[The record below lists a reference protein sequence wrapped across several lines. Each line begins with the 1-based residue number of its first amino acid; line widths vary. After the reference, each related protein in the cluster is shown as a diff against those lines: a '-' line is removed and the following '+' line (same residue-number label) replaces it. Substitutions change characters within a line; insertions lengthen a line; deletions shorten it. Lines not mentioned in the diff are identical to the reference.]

1 MNFKTFLFALILGA
15 LFLSSCGS
23 GKVWS
28 RIGMTEQ
35 EFLETKKNRKRIH
48 LVQQTLT
55 KTVYKANDFNF
66 FYYFQDK
73 ILVEQNQGQRQS
85 DFILENRNR

>member
-1 MNFKTFLFALILGA
+1 MKFRSFLFALILGA

-28 RIGMTEQ
+28 RIGMSEQ
-35 EFLETKKNRKRIH
+35 EFLETKKNRKRVH
-48 LVQQTLT
+48 LVQQTIS
-55 KTVYKANDFNF
+55 KSVYKANDFNF

-73 ILVEQNQGQRQS
+73 ILVEKNQGQRQS
-85 DFILENRNR
+85 DFILENRTR

>member
-1 MNFKTFLFALILGA
+1 MKFRSFLFALILGA
-15 LFLSSCGS
+15 LLLSSCGS

-28 RIGMTEQ
+28 RIGMSEQ
-35 EFLETKKNRKRIH
+35 EFLETKKNRKRVH
-48 LVQQTLT
+48 LVQQTIS
-55 KTVYKANDFNF
+55 KSVYKANDFNF

-85 DFILENRNR
+85 DFILENRTR

>member
-1 MNFKTFLFALILGA
+1 MNFKSFLFALILGA

-28 RIGMTEQ
+28 RIGMSEQ
-35 EFLETKKNRKRIH
+35 EFLDTKKNRKRVH
-48 LVQQTLT
+48 LVQQTIS
-55 KTVYKANDFNF
+55 KSVYKANDFNF

-85 DFILENRNR
+85 DFIFENRTR